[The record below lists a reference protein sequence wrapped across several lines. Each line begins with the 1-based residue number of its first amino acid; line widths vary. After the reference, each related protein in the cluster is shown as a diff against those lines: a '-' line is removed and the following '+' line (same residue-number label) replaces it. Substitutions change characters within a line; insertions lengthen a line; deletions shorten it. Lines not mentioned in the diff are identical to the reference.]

1 MFVDEVDVL
10 VAAGK
15 GGRGSISFRR
25 EKFIPRGGPD
35 GGDGGPGGSVYLV
48 ASPHHNTLVNFRF
61 HPEFSAEPGGN
72 GSGSN
77 RTGKTGKDLYLDVP
91 VGTTVYAIRGGA
103 GQPTLDEDDDG
114 DDERYGDSDVEV
126 EGVDPDARREMIQV
140 ADLTEVGQTALV
152 AQGGRGGRGNAR
164 FVSSTNRSPR
174 RADPGDEGEIVK
186 LHLRLKLLA
195 DVGLIG
201 FPNAGKSTLI
211 ARISAAKPKI
221 ADYPFTTLTPNL
233 GVVSLDDER
242 SFVVADVPGLI
253 EGAHEGHGLGHRF
266 LGHVERTKVLLH
278 LVDVSSGSGRD
289 PVDDFEIIRREL
301 ALYTPPN
308 ETHADRV
315 SLADRPQIVVA
326 NKIDALDDPERLAR
340 VKARAAE
347 LGVAFL
353 AISGATGEGIGEL
366 LEATW
371 RYVAAGRAL
380 AHVPKVA
387 VEAGDT
393 GVDVASIEED
403 SLGEDD
409 YGEDGSGED
418 GAGDSTAVDDT
429 GEASKDKAAHAQA
442 AARPRAAERE
452 ARPKPTARRVMPEET
467 EVTGS
472 GHGQMSLTQ
481 RLVAPRPRKP
491 RDPDA

>member
-77 RTGKTGKDLYLDVP
+77 RTGKTGKDLYLEVP
-91 VGTTVYAIRGGA
+91 VGTTAYAVRGGA
-103 GQPTLDEDDDG
+103 DSATPTLDDEDEDG
-114 DDERYGDSDVEV
+114 DGVSDGDANPAGRAFESDAGVEMV
-126 EGVDPDARREMIQV
+126 QV
-140 ADLTEVGQTALV
+140 ADLTEVGQEALV
-152 AQGGRGGRGNAR
+152 ARGGRGGRGNSR
-164 FVSSTNRSPR
+164 FVSSTNRAPR
-174 RADPGDEGEIVK
+174 RADPGDEGDVVK

-326 NKIDALDDPERLAR
+326 NKTDALDDPDRLAR
-340 VKARAAE
+340 LRARAAE
-347 LGVAFL
+347 LGLAFH
-353 AISGATGEGIGEL
+353 AISGATGEGVDEL

-371 RYVAAGRAL
+371 QYVAAGRAL
-380 AHVPKVA
+380 AHVPTVA
-387 VEAGDT
+387 VADT
-393 GVDVASIEED
+393 GVDVADVDDSDED
-403 SLGEDD
+403 AEA
-409 YGEDGSGED
+409 D
-418 GAGDSTAVDDT
+418 GA
-429 GEASKDKAAHAQA
+429 AAEQA
-442 AARPRAAERE
+442 AAERAPRERAAVERD
-452 ARPKPTARRVMPEET
+452 ASRPKARRVMPEET
-467 EVTGS
+467 EVTGA
-472 GHGQMSLTQ
+472 GHGQMSVTQ

-491 RDPDA
+491 RDKDA

>member
-72 GSGSN
+72 GAGSN
-77 RTGKTGKDLYLDVP
+77 RTGKTGKDLYLNVP
-91 VGTTVYAIRGGA
+91 VGTTAYAIRGG
-103 GQPTLDEDDDG
+103 GQPTLEDG
-114 DDERYGDSDVEV
+114 DDEGDGESDDYDDVKAGGRES
-126 EGVDPDARREMIQV
+126 DDDARREMDQV

-164 FVSSTNRSPR
+164 FVSSTNRAPR
-174 RADPGDEGEIVK
+174 RADPGDEGQIVK

-233 GVVSLDDER
+233 GVVSLDDDR

-326 NKIDALDDPERLAR
+326 NKIDALDDPDRLTR
-340 VKARAAE
+340 LKARAAE
-347 LGVAFL
+347 LGLAFH
-353 AISGATGEGIGEL
+353 AISGATGVGIDEL

-371 RYVAAGRAL
+371 QYVAAGRAL
-380 AHVPKVA
+380 AHAPKIA
-387 VEAGDT
+387 DEAADT
-393 GVDVASIEED
+393 GVEVASIDEA
-403 SLGEDD
+403 GAEDD
-409 YGEDGSGED
+409 GS
-418 GAGDSTAVDDT
+418 ATGDATDASDTADARKARKEGRD
-429 GEASKDKAAHAQA
+429 EAAPAHVSHGKT
-442 AARPRAAERE
+442 AERE
-452 ARPKPTARRVMPEET
+452 PRPGPKARRVMPEET
-467 EVTGS
+467 EVTGA

-491 RDPDA
+491 RDSNE